1 MKILV
6 ATDGSRAG
14 LAALRFGTR
23 LVGQTDSVS

>member
-14 LAALRFGTR
+14 LAALRI
-23 LVGQTDSVS
+23 TDSSAKTEPVS